1 MTEVRAQR
9 MRAQGTALPLAGVG
23 LGENTRKASWRR
35 WYWNRDKDYEPT
47 KINQMGVK

>member
-23 LGENTRKASWRR
+23 LRESTGGLPGGGGTG
-35 WYWNRDKDYEPT
+35 T
-47 KINQMGVK
+47 